1 MSTFAPIRGEDFNI
15 APFEVN
21 KEYYIL
27 TGSYSKQGYKVQQGL
42 YYNGPIHISSSKD
55 VTYPKNSDGSYKY
68 IVYSSLNHLYY
79 KRGFAWANSLEGWDR
94 N

>member
-27 TGSYSKQGYKVQQGL
+27 TGSYAKQGYKVQQGL

-55 VTYPKNSDGSYKY
+55 IHTLKIRTGLINILSINLLIIYTIKKDLHGL
-68 IVYSSLNHLYY
+68 IL
-79 KRGFAWANSLEGWDR
+79 
-94 N
+94 